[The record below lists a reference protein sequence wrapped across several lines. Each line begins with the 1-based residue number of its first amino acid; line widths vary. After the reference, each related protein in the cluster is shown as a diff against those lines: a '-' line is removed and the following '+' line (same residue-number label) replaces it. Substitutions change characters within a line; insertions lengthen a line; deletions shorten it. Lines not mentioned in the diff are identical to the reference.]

1 MRYVT
6 VALELF
12 VAAFAVIGLYHTV
25 RWMAGRLFGA
35 RNTVLAIEI
44 LTQRDAESAEVL
56 IRDALCQYFQLPSGR
71 LVILTVP
78 ELADD
83 PVLRRAMKQ
92 YGVEGY
98 LVLPY
103 PKK

>member
-25 RWMAGRLFGA
+25 RWIAGRLFGA

-56 IRDALCQYFQLPSGR
+56 IRDALCQYIQLPSGR
-71 LVILTVP
+71 LAVLTLP
-78 ELADD
+78 ELAEE
-83 PVLRRAMKQ
+83 PELRRAIRA
-92 YGVEGY
+92 YGLECYVIRQREQ
-98 LVLPY
+98 
-103 PKK
+103 